1 MKKIDLK
8 NKKVRLFL
16 VLAVCIVLIGGTYAY
31 WRLTVTQTGVNEIAS
46 SCFGIT
52 LANEQNDINL
62 QKAYPISDEEGM
74 SLTPYT
80 FTITNNCDT
89 FASYSVNLELLNT
102 VLEENRLSADF
113 VKVMLDEN
121 TPLVLNANTNVDP
134 TLDNAYE
141 AYELTTG
148 YLDANE
154 SVTYNLRLWMDGAVT
169 VSDDAMNKNLESKVV
184 VTASY
189 VEHISS
195 FSEAVVACEDN
206 AASCL
211 KKYSSLTDELVYDDT
226 QDYNLRYIGAD
237 PNNYVDIGDK
247 YGEGATREKWKEL
260 GSLSGFG
267 SFDSIESPEQ
277 CDLYVDDTFS
287 CSSNGNFGFSSD
299 EECSEYISLM
309 LEQAF
314 GVSSVEAFKNT
325 YCVLEDISNEPIL
338 WRIIGVFNNID
349 NGSGTKETRLKII
362 RDEPIGN
369 YSWDYDGT
377 EGSDD
382 NDWTTSTLMN
392 LLNNGAYYNRT
403 TGNYYN
409 HSTTSTSVDF
419 STTGLTSEARSM
431 IDDDFW
437 HLGRISSSFNPT
449 STFYT
454 SERGTTV
461 YSERPTEWT
470 GQIGLM
476 YPSDYGYATS
486 GGSTG
491 RDICLSYNLGSWS
504 DYSACRNN
512 DWLYDNSN
520 SQWTLTSPIDPTVV
534 FTIYN
539 NGRISMD
546 ITSGAALATYPV
558 SYLLSSVKIV
568 DGDGTRENPF
578 VIE

>member
-46 SCFGIT
+46 SCFDIT

-338 WRIIGVFNNID
+338 WRIIGVFHNID

-409 HSTTSTSVDF
+409 HSTTSISVDF
-419 STTGLTSEARSM
+419 STTGLTSEAKSM
-431 IDDDFW
+431 IDDALW
-437 HLGRISSSFNPT
+437 NLGRISSSFNPT

-461 YSERPTEWT
+461 YTGRPTEWT

-491 RDICLSYNLGSWS
+491 RDTCLSYDLSSWS

-520 SQWTLTSPIDPTVV
+520 SQWTLTSPIDPAIV

-558 SYLLSSVKIV
+558 SYLLSSV
-568 DGDGTRENPF
+568 NS
-578 VIE
+578 